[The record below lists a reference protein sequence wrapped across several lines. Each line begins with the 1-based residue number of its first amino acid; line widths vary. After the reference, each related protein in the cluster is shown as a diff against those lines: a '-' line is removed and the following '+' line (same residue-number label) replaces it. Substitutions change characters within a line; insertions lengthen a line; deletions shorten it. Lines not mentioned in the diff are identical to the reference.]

1 MQNFEGQN
9 TLEKNPESH
18 KGENKMSYSCTKNA
32 DDVLKNINDILQSKY
47 RNKLPKTKNGQVIDF
62 AIPNGFFEIG
72 KENYDGAITGTVWK
86 FQKDT
91 SEISENSYIK
101 KAGSFRINPN
111 GFIKRFPLL
120 PKEIKKSINN
130 TFIEEK

>member
-1 MQNFEGQN
+1 MG
-9 TLEKNPESH
+9 
-18 KGENKMSYSCTKNA
+18 YSCTKNA
-32 DDVLKNINDILQSKY
+32 DDILKNINDILQSKY
-47 RNKLPKTKNGQVIDF
+47 HNKLPKTKNGQVNDF
-62 AIPNGFFEIG
+62 SVPNGFFEIG

-91 SEISENSYIK
+91 SEISKNSYIK

>member
-1 MQNFEGQN
+1 M
-9 TLEKNPESH
+9 K
-18 KGENKMSYSCTKNA
+18 
-32 DDVLKNINDILQSKY
+32 
-47 RNKLPKTKNGQVIDF
+47 
-62 AIPNGFFEIG
+62 IG

-120 PKEIKKSINN
+120 PKEIKKINKQYFYRGKI
-130 TFIEEK
+130 TMIIEEYKKEYKDYFMFITVHHSMIEVSVYSYTNDNFEYEQKIL